1 MIVIRIGS
9 RFVGIEVRFIT
20 RDKAV
25 VGRKV
30 FEENVVVDTLPIFK
44 TTKLNMT
51 RVGFFGI
58 VDNVAIFG
66 NSTVEKFIGTIKLQ
80 APNDIGGVF
89 DIAGF
94 FEGFKGNFLR
104 IVEAVERADDDE
116 S

>member
-1 MIVIRIGS
+1 M
-9 RFVGIEVRFIT
+9 
-20 RDKAV
+20 
-25 VGRKV
+25 
-30 FEENVVVDTLPIFK
+30 NV
-44 TTKLNMT
+44 T
-51 RVGFFGI
+51 RVSFFSI
-58 VDNVAIFG
+58 VDNVAILG
-66 NSTVEKFIGTIKLQ
+66 NSTVKQFVGAVELQ